1 MLLAAL
7 DMPDP
12 VFIFEHATLYPLED
26 EIDEDAGPSDVRRA
40 AVRRIGDD
48 VTIVAY
54 GGSLKKALE
63 ASTLLAEEGVEA
75 EVIDLRLLRP
85 IDSGTI
91 IRSVEKTHRAVI
103 VDEAW
108 RSGSISAEISA
119 RIMEEAFNSLDWPVA
134 RVCGEEIPAPYAK
147 HMEDAALPQ
156 PAAIVNAARE
166 MLA

>member
-7 DMPDP
+7 EMKDP

-26 EIDEDAGPSDVRRA
+26 DIDEAGGPSDIRGGEIRRT
-40 AVRRIGDD
+40 GSD

-63 ASTLLAEEGVEA
+63 AAGLLAEEGVDA

-85 IDSGTI
+85 LDSATI
-91 IRSVEKTHRAVI
+91 MRSVEKTHRAVI

-108 RSGSISAEISA
+108 RSGSIAAEITA
-119 RIMEEAFNSLDWPVA
+119 RIMEQAFNSLDWPVA

-156 PAAIVNAARE
+156 PATIVNVVRE